1 MLYNN
6 LHRSIKDL
14 AQSVEDDLRRV
25 VPKKTGNL
33 ANSIKTNVREDGF
46 SVSALSYISYIDKGV
61 SGTERK
67 FNTPFSFKD
76 KMPPANSFQ
85 APTMSGQFA
94 IAYSIFKKGIRPQNF
109 LNSLD
114 IDFDKVV
121 EGFSKDI
128 DQEVN
133 NIL

>member
-1 MLYNN
+1 MLYDN

-14 AQSVEDDLRRV
+14 AQSVENDLRKV

-33 ANSIKTNVREDGF
+33 ANSIKSDASEEGF
-46 SVSALSYISYIDKGV
+46 SISALTYISYIDKGV

-76 KMPPANSFQ
+76 KMPPASSFK

-94 IAYSIFKKGIRPQNF
+94 IAHSIFKKGIRPQNF
-109 LNSLD
+109 LNNLD

-128 DQEVN
+128 DQEID